1 MGSGKYTLLRDAFL
15 RPWEGVPPTAPTHCY
30 LAKKKCM
37 LRKHVLPH
45 YTQDQF
51 EDMECTST
59 QLQAFVISSLYEWS
73 FVLGL
78 TDSNSI
84 HSFIDSIHM

>member
-1 MGSGKYTLLRDAFL
+1 MGRGATNRSYPLL
-15 RPWEGVPPTAPTHCY
+15 

-59 QLQAFVISSLYEWS
+59 QLQAFVISYLYEWS
-73 FVLGL
+73 FVSGL

-84 HSFIDSIHM
+84 HSFIDSIHMYIVLHL